1 MLHPPP
7 PTNAYRNPMVYQH
20 DRLTEEARIRDD
32 ITSLQ
37 AYDDQLLKIDV
48 VRDQLIAHR
57 AEARRRIQCRQHLL
71 SSFRKI
77 PPEIWEQIF
86 FTFCFSDDETNLR
99 DGQYYPHLLY
109 PIQISEHRHMKPY
122 MLSQVCFHWRNIV
135 NQCHALWTRI
145 SIDLSL
151 FLPSGDAPLQKQ
163 ALRTLRVISE
173 RSGRLPLELRL
184 ESYALDED
192 RSYFAVTPSLRRAF
206 KEAFSRT
213 QYLDATIDIFRQIDF
228 RGATAFPVLRC
239 AVLENHGDLSLP
251 APGLFT
257 NDQVQIL
264 LRAPQLQCISITTLR
279 WVVGISPFPLRHL
292 TNFTCYGI
300 LTRSDLEH
308 LHHTCP
314 TLHNLNIRVNWTTV
328 AGERPDVL
336 MFAELRGLVL
346 HHDGWSPVSVLQ
358 HIVAPSLTDL
368 THYSPSGGSDT
379 VDAFTDFVDRSACTL
394 RVVSFHLD
402 ARRFVGNS
410 HDMWCQVT
418 ERLPALEAFTVN
430 LLTEGTSGGQET
442 AQDLLSAMEPT
453 RVG

>member
-1 MLHPPP
+1 MPLLLQRDNREKRQIQLCQHCCMLFQQMLHPPP

-213 QYLDATIDIFRQIDF
+213 QYLDATIDIFAKSISAEPLHSLFSAAPSSRTMEISASPPRPIHKRPSSDPSQSPTITVYFDHNSSLG
-228 RGATAFPVLRC
+228 RWDITLPLATSNEL
-239 AVLENHGDLSLP
+239 H
-251 APGLFT
+251 
-257 NDQVQIL
+257 L
-264 LRAPQLQCISITTLR
+264 LRHSHE
-279 WVVGISPFPLRHL
+279 VGPRASSSHL
-292 TNFTCYGI
+292 
-300 LTRSDLEH
+300 
-308 LHHTCP
+308 
-314 TLHNLNIRVNWTTV
+314 
-328 AGERPDVL
+328 PD
-336 MFAELRGLVL
+336 
-346 HHDGWSPVSVLQ
+346 
-358 HIVAPSLTDL
+358 
-368 THYSPSGGSDT
+368 
-379 VDAFTDFVDRSACTL
+379 
-394 RVVSFHLD
+394 
-402 ARRFVGNS
+402 
-410 HDMWCQVT
+410 
-418 ERLPALEAFTVN
+418 
-430 LLTEGTSGGQET
+430 T
-442 AQDLLSAMEPT
+442 A
-453 RVG
+453 